1 MPDYVLGDRVRV
13 RQVITNLVGNAIKFT
28 ERGRVTLGVSVD
40 GRDDRHVTLHL
51 RVTDTGIGI
60 PADKHETIF
69 AAFSQADGSTTRRFG
84 GTGLGLSI
92 SAKLV
97 DLMGGRIWVESEPG
111 VGSVFHVVMPV
122 EPAVMRPDDALVNRP
137 IAAQSTRRARVLLAE
152 DNAINQ
158 RIAVRVLGKAGHQVT
173 VVETGA
179 AAVEAT
185 AKQTFDIVLMDL
197 QMPDMGGFE
206 ATRLIRARER
216 LSGGHVRIVA
226 MTAHAMAGDRE
237 RCLAAGMD
245 GHLTKPVD
253 SRALAAAVA
262 DRYSEE

>member
-1 MPDYVLGDRVRV
+1 VRV
-13 RQVITNLVGNAIKFT
+13 RQVITNLVGNAVKFT
-28 ERGRVTLGVSVD
+28 ERGRVTVGVAVD
-40 GRDDRHVTLHL
+40 GRDDHHVTLHV

-60 PADKHETIF
+60 PADKHEAIF

-97 DLMGGRIWVESEPG
+97 DLMGGRIWVESELG

-122 EPAVMRPDDALVNRP
+122 EPAAVRPDEPPVRRP
-137 IAAQSTRRARVLLAE
+137 AAGGASRPARVLLAE

-158 RIAVRVLGKAGHQVT
+158 RIAVRLLGKAGHHVT
-173 VVETGA
+173 VAETGA

-185 AKQTFDIVLMDL
+185 ASQTFDIVLMDL

-216 LSGGHVRIVA
+216 LSGGHLRIVA

-253 SRALAAAVA
+253 SRALAAAV
-262 DRYSEE
+262 SESTQRSDVYALHH